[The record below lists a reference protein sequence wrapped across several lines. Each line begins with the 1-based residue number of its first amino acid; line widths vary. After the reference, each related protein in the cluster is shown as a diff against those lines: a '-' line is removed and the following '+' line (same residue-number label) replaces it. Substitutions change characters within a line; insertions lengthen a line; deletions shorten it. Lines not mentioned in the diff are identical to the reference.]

1 MTVKRLT
8 KRRTKLEKRQAEVI
22 SDLISGLAPAEVAKK
37 YAVARSSVGDFI
49 DRHRETVTALQL
61 TYDEQVRNFAIAS
74 KVFRVRELDSLYNE
88 SRDWLREQ
96 GYSERVTRY
105 NRDGEVV
112 SQTDRYRDATIAQIR
127 GLLGDA
133 AAEMG
138 ERTTKGD
145 TTNIAAV
152 VNIIRGGTPLG
163 MQPLDVSRETPVSE
177 QIIEAAYTIDETNAG
192 PGESLEATDQ

>member
-8 KRRTKLEKRQAEVI
+8 KRRTKLEKRQSEVI
-22 SDLISGLAPAEVAKK
+22 ADLISGLAPVEVAKK

-61 TYDEQVRNFAIAS
+61 AYDEQVRNFAIAS

-163 MQPLDVSRETPVSE
+163 MQPIDVSRET
-177 QIIEAAYTIDETNAG
+177 IEAEYTVEA
-192 PGESLEATDQ
+192 GESLEATEQ